1 MNKDYYKTLGI
12 DKSASKDDVK
22 TAFRKLAHQY
32 HPDKGTGN
40 ETKFKEVSEAYSVL
54 GDDKKREQYDRFG
67 SAGPTGG
74 GGGSY
79 GGNYGGFSGQD
90 FGGFDFSQFTQG
102 GNGGGVEF
110 DLGDIFGEFFGGGGS
125 AGWRK
130 RVRKGQDIT
139 VDLEITF
146 SESVFGVEKEFSL
159 TKNHSPKAEK
169 IKVKVPADINNGE
182 TIRLR
187 GAGETIP
194 DGQPGDLYISISVR
208 PDPLFQKAGK
218 NILTEINIKLSDALL
233 GMKYPLK
240 TLDGDIELKVPEG
253 INNGEMLRVKDKGV
267 PIDSRHRGDLLVKVK
282 IKMPSHLS
290 RSAKKLIE
298 DLKKEGI

>member
-1 MNKDYYKTLGI
+1 MNKDYYKTLGVN
-12 DKSASKDDVK
+12 KNASKDDIK

-40 ETKFKEVSEAYSVL
+40 EAKFKEVSEAYSVL

-74 GGGSY
+74 GYS
-79 GGNYGGFSGQD
+79 GNYGGFNTQD

-102 GNGGGVEF
+102 GQGGVEF
-110 DLGDIFGEFFGGGGS
+110 DLGDIFGEFFGGGMG
-125 AGWRK
+125 RRQ

-139 VDLEITF
+139 VDLEISF
-146 SESVFGVEKEFSL
+146 KESVFGVEKEFGL
-159 TKNHSPKAEK
+159 TKNHSSKAEN
-169 IKVKVPADINNGE
+169 IKVKIPADINNSE

-187 GAGETIP
+187 GAGEPIEG
-194 DGQPGDLYISISVR
+194 GQPGDLYIHIFVR
-208 PDPLFQKAGK
+208 PDPLFQKASK

-233 GMKYPLK
+233 GIKYPLK

-282 IKMPSHLS
+282 IQMPSHLS